1 MIYALILGSGIG
13 SRMGNTTLPK
23 QFLKIGNKP
32 IIIHTIEQFILST
45 RVSKIIV
52 VVSSDY
58 ENYLKDLFKEYKLNN
73 IDIVIGGSD
82 RSSSM
87 INGCNYILDNYA
99 VNDNDII
106 ITHDA
111 VRPFV
116 TSRIINDNIDKIKN
130 YDAIDTVIPAT
141 DTIVEVDD
149 DIISNI
155 PIRSKMFQGQ
165 TPQTFRLKELVS
177 IYNSLSN
184 EEKEILTDACKIY
197 TLKNKRVGYVKGEI
211 YNLKITTK
219 FDLNVAH
226 SIVKGDIKI
235 W

>member
-1 MIYALILGSGIG
+1 M
-13 SRMGNTTLPK
+13 
-23 QFLKIGNKP
+23 
-32 IIIHTIEQFILST
+32 
-45 RVSKIIV
+45 
-52 VVSSDY
+52 
-58 ENYLKDLFKEYKLNN
+58 
-73 IDIVIGGSD
+73 
-82 RSSSM
+82 
-87 INGCNYILDNYA
+87 
-99 VNDNDII
+99 
-106 ITHDA
+106 
-111 VRPFV
+111 
-116 TSRIINDNIDKIKN
+116 NIDKIKN

-235 W
+235 